1 MASLLKISGEHLQ
14 LEPNRAYVLGRDS
27 GCDIAVEDMICSRR
41 HARLTLG
48 TVCQSVFID
57 DLDSRNGTY
66 VNEERISDRTPLD
79 NYSGIRIGA
88 TVFLFCLDDV
98 EDREDAAH
106 LDTATVAVEA
116 LTLGQEIGDEVV
128 SILKK
133 EGRAATNFAGHL
145 DSFSVIEV
153 LQLLIQTAQSGT
165 LHVALEGGRGTI
177 ELRYGEVC
185 SATCQDLEGF
195 PALLQ
200 IASQKRGMF
209 WLVQQNTPC
218 RITIKEPASRIL
230 FDLCH
235 ALDES
240 KKTAS

>member
-14 LEPNRAYVLGRDS
+14 LEPKRTYVLGRDS

-41 HARLTLG
+41 HARLTVG
-48 TVCQSVFID
+48 TVRQSVFID
-57 DLDSRNGTY
+57 DLGSRNGTY

-88 TVFLFCLDDV
+88 TVFLFCVDDI
-98 EDREDAAH
+98 EREDHAS

-128 SILKK
+128 RVLKT
-133 EGRAATNFAGHL
+133 EGRTATNFAGHL

-177 ELRYGEVC
+177 EVRYGEVC
-185 SATCQDLEGF
+185 AATCQDLEGF
-195 PALLQ
+195 PALLM

-209 WLVQQNTPC
+209 WLVQQTTPC

-235 ALDES
+235 ALDEAR
-240 KKTAS
+240 KTG

>member
-27 GCDIAVEDMICSRR
+27 GCDITVEDMICSRR

-48 TVCQSVFID
+48 TVRQSVFID
-57 DLDSRNGTY
+57 DLESRNGTY
-66 VNEERISDRTPLD
+66 VNEERISDRTPID

-88 TVFLFCLDDV
+88 TVFLFCVDDV
-98 EDREDAAH
+98 AREGDAH
-106 LDTATVAVEA
+106 LDTATVAIEA
-116 LTLGQEIGDEVV
+116 LALGQEIGDEVV
-128 SILKK
+128 QMLKK
-133 EGRAATNFAGHL
+133 DGRAPTNFAGHL

-185 SATCQDLEGF
+185 AATCQDLEGF

-209 WLVQQNTPC
+209 WLVQENTPC
-218 RITIKEPASRIL
+218 RITIREPASRIL

-240 KKTAS
+240 KKTA